1 MSFLVANY
9 VDPYAR
15 MNMRAMIANASAD
28 LMNVIVQ
35 EGNFRKLADNLYIQ
49 VAERRADGSIGGLFI
64 ADSAIRR
71 SISSIMPPMARL
83 LRRRP
88 ATCC

>member
-1 MSFLVANY
+1 
-9 VDPYAR
+9 

-64 ADSAIRR
+64 ADSAIHH
-71 SISSIMPPMARL
+71 
-83 LRRRP
+83 
-88 ATCC
+88 